1 MEEKKNGEGKCLDK
15 EVWPIDE
22 LRRKKREIF
31 ETVMTDKH
39 TDRISSCRL
48 LGHFCGRVRGKRE
61 VIFGIQWNGRENF
74 DICWNKLIRKN
85 WVSRDLDN

>member
-1 MEEKKNGEGKCLDK
+1 MIRKKFGQWMRRRTE
-15 EVWPIDE
+15 
-22 LRRKKREIF
+22 RKKRKIF
-31 ETVMTDKH
+31 DTVMTDEH

-48 LGHFCGRVRGKRE
+48 LGHFCGRVRVKRE
-61 VIFGIQWNGRENF
+61 VILGLEWNGRENF